1 MKGNNKLF
9 LWAVI
14 IASTVISYAIFF
26 LVFMPAPKGT
36 LLHNFYE
43 GGPIVGSLMASLM
56 ILIVVV
62 AERVFA
68 YNKARGKGKF
78 EKLMQEVKKYLEKG
92 AINEALQ
99 ECEKHGSAIASSI
112 ASGLERYRSLDEVEP
127 RFNAKI
133 QEVQKAIDEA
143 ANFESAQFETNLTPI
158 KTIATIATLIG
169 LLGTTVG
176 MIRAFAAISSAGG
189 TPDPTALS
197 GAISEALYNTAGG
210 LFTAI
215 LGTTMYNYFKAE
227 IDNFTYFIDEAAF
240 EVIQTLTI
248 SRRNLISER
257 ERAQ

>member
-1 MKGNNKLF
+1 MKNNNKLF

-14 IASTVISYAIFF
+14 ITSFILSYVIYFF
-26 LVFMPAPKGT
+26 VFGTAPKGS
-36 LLHNFYE
+36 LLHYFYE
-43 GGPIVGSLMASLM
+43 GGPIIGTLMTAIM
-56 ILIVVV
+56 VLIVVV
-62 AERVFA
+62 SERVWS
-68 YNKARGKGKF
+68 YQKARGKGDF
-78 EKLMQEVKKYLEKG
+78 QGLMARVKKALENG
-92 AINEALQ
+92 QINEALQ

-169 LLGTTVG
+169 LLGTTIG
-176 MIRAFAAISSAGG
+176 MIRAFAAISQAGG
-189 TPDPTALS
+189 TPDPTSLS

-210 LFTAI
+210 LFAAI
-215 LGTTMYNYFKAE
+215 VGTTMYNYFKAE

>member
-1 MKGNNKLF
+1 MKGKNKLF
-9 LWAVI
+9 LWTVI
-14 IASTVISYAIFF
+14 IVSFIISYSIYFF
-26 LVFMPAPKGT
+26 VFGPAPKGT

-43 GGPIVGSLMASLM
+43 GGPIIGTLMTAVM
-56 ILIVVV
+56 VLIVVV
-62 AERVFA
+62 AERVWS
-68 YNKARGKGKF
+68 YQKARGQGNF
-78 EKLMQEVKKYLEKG
+78 AGLMTKVKETLEKG
-92 AINEALQ
+92 QINEAIQ
-99 ECEKHGSAIASSI
+99 ICEKHGSAIASSI
-112 ASGLERYRSLDEVEP
+112 ASGLERYRALDEVEP

-176 MIRAFAAISSAGG
+176 MIKAFSAISVAGG
-189 TPDPTALS
+189 TPDPTSLS

-210 LFTAI
+210 LFAAI
-215 LGTTMYNYFKAE
+215 VGTTMYNYFKAE

-240 EVIQTLTI
+240 EVIQTLTT
-248 SRRNLISER
+248 SRRQLISER